1 MKKSNYFKSI
11 FRDIKDTK
19 GKVFSIFVMIMLA
32 SMVVVALFLTG
43 ASMRNTLD
51 KTLKSAKHPDI
62 TIKASYGL
70 KDEDKLI
77 INKDE
82 DIDKVSYQ
90 KSLDLYDGKNLLNLN
105 SIDETF
111 PKYNISK
118 GRDVKEN
125 DEIVLDE
132 KLEKSYKIGDKIKF
146 GKDDNE
152 NLDEELKNK
161 EYKLVGFAN
170 SSENIMNDLRDYSV
184 KGKRMV
190 DGFAFISLDNF
201 KDDKIDKANIS
212 YKETKNMDKFD
223 EEYIDFVHKKENK
236 LKEDFENRPSKVIKK
251 IKDDANKKLDEKEE
265 DLDKAKD
272 KLSDEE
278 KKLYDANIKIL
289 NGLESYNESQKT
301 FNQEIKNAESK
312 LRTSKNQIDQGF
324 IDLNEGKAQYQKGL
338 NEFNTNFSRGE
349 AKLNS
354 SKEQIDRAYEKLN
367 SKKLELEEKQSQV
380 ENSFSEELEKIN
392 SLNTEVSN
400 LKEKLSQKDRQIND
414 KREKISELESKLENF
429 DKNHEKDNKLDN
441 EKEDNEDDNE
451 ESYKEDPSLIE
462 NSINEYKIA
471 LENDLEER
479 GKLQASYS
487 KLIESYKNAKNQYEG
502 AYDKAMSPINEGLNQ
517 ISTKENELKSQ
528 EAKINEKI
536 AEIGRKKE
544 NAQNRLNESQAKIA
558 QSEQKLRNA
567 QESYNSGLSEFNRKK
582 SQGRQ
587 RLNQAYNE
595 LIENQRA
602 LDEANDKFMDE
613 KKKAQTDIKKGYEKI
628 DESRKDLVKLPD
640 PSYDISNIFSN
651 EAIDTYYKNS
661 LNMDKLAKVF
671 PTFFYF
677 IALLV
682 SLTTIKRYIEEQRL
696 QNGTL
701 KALGYSSKDIA
712 NKFYIYAL
720 TPTLFG
726 SLIGAILGKYIVAK
740 VIYNAYSS
748 GFDLVSLEF
757 ADSLLLILITILLSL
772 LLIGLTVFFTS
783 RSVVK
788 EQTADLLRPK
798 PPKGGSR
805 ILLEKF
811 DFIWS
816 RLSFMTKITFR
827 NLFRYKSRMF
837 MTIFGIGGCTALLFF
852 GFAMTDSIEDTISIQ
867 KNEIINYDYISIF
880 DKNAEDSD
888 KDEYE
893 KIIKDQ
899 NTKRLYYKNVE
910 VDGNIS
916 ANLMVFENTKDLD
929 DFINIRDEDKNPISL
944 DNESVVVSKNLYE
957 SLDDKSKLSFENGED
972 IKIKD
977 VAENYINDYIYM
989 TKESYENNFS
999 KDLSF
1004 NADLINAKDHI
1015 KEKLLKNDA
1024 SLSIIEANNSFDT
1037 MDSLMSNL
1045 NLVIGI
1051 ITLVSMVLAIVVLYN
1066 LTNINVSERKKELA
1080 TTKVLGFYP
1089 KETTAYI
1096 YRETYILTLI
1106 GIVLGY
1112 ILGYIMLRYVLSVVA
1127 PDGIF
1132 LSVKTHPSSYIISA
1146 LITLFISFVIMIIVH
1161 IKLKKIN
1168 MAEAMKA
1175 GE

>member
-32 SMVVVALFLTG
+32 AMVVIALFLTG
-43 ASMRNTLD
+43 STMRNTLD

-62 TIKASYGL
+62 TIKTSYGL

-105 SIDETF
+105 SSDKTF
-111 PKYNISK
+111 PKYNIKK
-118 GRDVKEN
+118 GRDVKKN
-125 DEIVLDE
+125 NEIILDE
-132 KLEKSYKIGDKIKF
+132 KLADDYNIGDLIKF
-146 GKDDNE
+146 SKNDNE
-152 NLDEELKNK
+152 NLNDEIKNK
-161 EYKLVGFAN
+161 EYELVGFAN
-170 SSENIMNDLRDYSV
+170 SSENIMNDLRSYSV

-201 KDDKIDKANIS
+201 KNDKIDKANIS
-212 YKETKNMDKFD
+212 YKQTRNMDSFD
-223 EEYIDFVHKKENK
+223 KDYIDFVEKKEDK
-236 LKEDFENRPSKVIKK
+236 LKKDFENRPSKVIKK
-251 IKDDANKKLDEKEE
+251 IKDEANDRLDEKEK
-265 DLDKAKD
+265 DLDKAKE

-289 NGLESYNESQKT
+289 NGLESFNESQNT
-301 FNQEIKNAESK
+301 YNQEIKNAQNRLVESK
-312 LRTSKNQIDQGF
+312 KQIDQGY
-324 IDLNEGKAQYQKGL
+324 IDLNEGKSQYQKGL
-338 NEFNTNFSRGE
+338 NEFNENFNKGE
-349 AKLNS
+349 DKLGY
-354 SKEQIDRAYEKLN
+354 SKDQINLAYEKLN
-367 SKKLELEEKQSQV
+367 DKKIELEEKQRQV
-380 ENSFSEELEKIN
+380 ESSFSEEKEKIDN
-392 SLNTEVSN
+392 LNEEIISI
-400 LKEKLSQKDRQIND
+400 KEQLSKKDAQINENH
-414 KREKISELESKLENF
+414 EKISSLESKLES
-429 DKNHEKDNKLDN
+429 L
-441 EKEDNEDDNE
+441 KENNDE
-451 ESYKEDPSLIE
+451 ESNEQISENSSKENYSIIE
-462 NSINEYKIA
+462 NSIKEIKKD
-471 LENDLEER
+471 LEKDLEEKE
-479 GKLQASYS
+479 KLQV
-487 KLIESYKNAKNQYEG
+487 YKKSLEENYNQRKSQYEN
-502 AYDKAMSPINEGLNQ
+502 AYNEAMSPINEALGQILN
-517 ISTKENELKSQ
+517 KENELKSQ
-528 EAKINEKI
+528 ENSINKKINELS
-536 AEIGRKKE
+536 RKKQE
-544 NAQNRLNESQAKIA
+544 AQSKLNESQDKLS
-558 QSEQKLRNA
+558 QSEERLRKA

-587 RLNQAYNE
+587 RLDQAHNE
-595 LIENQRA
+595 LIENQRV
-602 LDEANDKFMDE
+602 LDEANEKFMNQ
-613 KKKAQTDIKKGYEKI
+613 KKKAKVDIKNGQEKI
-628 DESRKDLVKLPD
+628 DKSRKDLVKLPD
-640 PSYDISNIFSN
+640 PSYGISNIFSN
-651 EAIDTYYKNS
+651 ESIDTYYKNS

-696 QNGTL
+696 QNGIL

-720 TPTLFG
+720 TPTLIG

-748 GFDLVSLEF
+748 GFDLVRVEF
-757 ADSLLLILITILLSL
+757 ADSFLLILITILLSL

-805 ILLEKF
+805 IFLEKI

-852 GFAMTDSIEDTISIQ
+852 GFAMTDSIKDTISIQ

-880 DKNAEDSD
+880 DKNANNDD
-888 KDEYE
+888 KKEYE
-893 KIIKDQ
+893 KIINAE

-910 VDGNIS
+910 VNDGMT

-929 DFINIRDEDKNPISL
+929 DFINIRDEDKQPISL

-957 SLDDKSKLSFENGED
+957 SLDDKTKLSFENGEEVPV
-972 IKIKD
+972 KD
-977 VAENYINDYIYM
+977 VAENYINDYVYM
-989 TKESYENNFS
+989 AKDAYENEFS
-999 KDLSF
+999 NNLEL
-1004 NADLINAKDHI
+1004 NADLINANDNI

-1127 PDGIF
+1127 PEGIF

-1146 LITLFISFVIMIIVH
+1146 LITLFISFVIMMIVH
-1161 IKLKKIN
+1161 IKLNKIN

>member
-43 ASMRNTLD
+43 STMRNTLD

-62 TIKASYGL
+62 TIKTSYGL

-105 SIDETF
+105 SSDKTF
-111 PKYNISK
+111 PKYNIKK
-118 GRDVKEN
+118 GRDIEKN
-125 DEIVLDE
+125 NEIILDE
-132 KLEKSYKIGDKIKF
+132 KLADDYNIGDLIKF
-146 GKDDNE
+146 SKNDNE
-152 NLDEELKNK
+152 NLDDEIKNK
-161 EYKLVGFAN
+161 EYELVGFAN
-170 SSENIMNDLRDYSV
+170 SSENIMNDLRSYSV

-201 KDDKIDKANIS
+201 KDDKIDKINIS
-212 YKETKNMDKFD
+212 YKQIKNMDSFVED
-223 EEYIDFVHKKENK
+223 YINFVEKKENK
-236 LKEDFENRPSKVIKK
+236 LKKDFENRPSKVIKK
-251 IKDDANKKLDEKEE
+251 IKDEANDKLDEKEK
-265 DLDKAKD
+265 DLDKAKE

-289 NGLESYNESQKT
+289 NGLESFNESQNT
-301 FNQEIKNAESK
+301 YNQEIKNAQNKLVESK
-312 LRTSKNQIDQGF
+312 KQIDQGY
-324 IDLNEGKAQYQKGL
+324 IDLNEGKSQYQKGL
-338 NEFNTNFSRGE
+338 NEFNENFNKGE
-349 AKLNS
+349 DRLSS
-354 SKEQIDRAYEKLN
+354 SKKQIKHAYEKLN
-367 SKKLELEEKQSQV
+367 DKKLGLKEKQSQV
-380 ENSFSEELEKIN
+380 ENSFSEEKEKIN
-392 SLNTEVSN
+392 SLNDKLSSI
-400 LKEKLSQKDRQIND
+400 KEKISQKDYQIND
-414 KREKISELESKLENF
+414 KKEKITKLESKLDSL
-429 DKNHEKDNKLDN
+429 DKNSEENNK
-441 EKEDNEDDNE
+441 NED
-451 ESYKEDPSLIE
+451 ESYQDSLKEDPSNIE
-462 NSINEYKIA
+462 KSINEYKIA
-471 LENDLEER
+471 LKQDLEEKDR
-479 GKLQASYS
+479 LQASVS
-487 KLIESYKNAKNQYEG
+487 KLEDNYNKAKNQF
-502 AYDKAMSPINEGLNQ
+502 DKAYNKAMDPINESLNQ
-517 ISTKENELKSQ
+517 ISINEDKLKSQ
-528 EAKINEKI
+528 ENYINEKI
-536 AEIGRKKE
+536 SEVNEKKE
-544 NAQNRLNESQAKIA
+544 EAQNRLNGFQRKLS
-558 QSEQKLRNA
+558 QSEARLNEA
-567 QESYNSGLSEFNRKK
+567 QISYNTGLREFNIKK
-582 SQGRQ
+582 NQGRQ
-587 RLNQAYNE
+587 KLDQAYNE
-595 LIENQRA
+595 LITKQRD
-602 LDEANDKFMDE
+602 LDEANNKFMKE
-613 KKKAQTDIKKGYEKI
+613 KEKVQDDIKKGYEKI

-651 EAIDTYYKNS
+651 ESIDTYYKNS

-701 KALGYSSKDIA
+701 KSLGYSSKDIA

-720 TPTLFG
+720 TPTLIG
-726 SLIGAILGKYIVAK
+726 SLIGAILGKYIIAK

-748 GFDLVSLEF
+748 GFDLVRVEF
-757 ADSLLLILITILLSL
+757 ADSFLLILITILLSL

-783 RSVVK
+783 KSVVK

-805 ILLEKF
+805 IFLEKI

-852 GFAMTDSIEDTISIQ
+852 GFAMIDSIKDTISIQ

-880 DKNAEDSD
+880 DKNANNDD
-888 KDEYE
+888 KKEYE
-893 KIIKDQ
+893 KIINDE

-910 VDGNIS
+910 VNDGMT

-929 DFINIRDEDKNPISL
+929 DFINIRDEDKKPISL
-944 DNESVVVSKNLYE
+944 DNESVVVSKNLYA
-957 SLDDKSKLSFENGED
+957 SLDDKTKLSFENGEVVPV
-972 IKIKD
+972 KD
-977 VAENYINDYIYM
+977 VAENYINDYVYM
-989 TKESYENNFS
+989 AKDAYENEFS
-999 KDLSF
+999 NNLEL
-1004 NADLINAKDHI
+1004 NADLINENDNI

-1024 SLSIIEANNSFDT
+1024 SISIIEANNSFDT

-1127 PDGIF
+1127 PEGIF